1 MRYIH
6 YILLGNKT
14 QSYQIKGENHCI
26 TVNVFTKEDLETFP
40 GWCGARQHEVYCDA
54 ALNTRHYKSFIN
66 NIVKPELC
74 FRYSNSNI
82 IFI

>member
-14 QSYQIKGENHCI
+14 QSYQVNGGNHRI
-26 TVNVFTKEDLETFP
+26 TINIFTKEDLETFS
-40 GWCGARQHEVYCDA
+40 GWCGIRQHEIYCDA
-54 ALNTRHYKSFIN
+54 ALNTKHYESFIN
-66 NIVKPELC
+66 EIVKPELS
-74 FRYSNSNI
+74 FEDSNPNI

>member
-14 QSYQIKGENHCI
+14 QSYQIKGENHYI
-26 TVNVFTKEDLETFP
+26 TLNVFTKADLETFP
-40 GWCGARQHEVYCDA
+40 GWCGIRQHEVYCDA
-54 ALNTRHYKSFIN
+54 ALNTRHYESFIN

-74 FRYSNSNI
+74 FRDSNSNI